1 MKEPLGQNPFGGRG
15 LDGLKIVSRCP
26 VCQIE
31 HNPIETALLDEA
43 GGSHLIYIKCKNCGS
58 GVVAAITPTG
68 MGVNSI
74 GLVTDLSGY
83 EVTQIKDEPRVSAD
97 DVLFIAAENL
107 AGRNPFK

>member
-1 MKEPLGQNPFGGRG
+1 MKELFNQNPFAGKG

-26 VCQIE
+26 VCQLD

-43 GGSHLIYIKCKNCGS
+43 GGSHLIYIKCKQCGS

-83 EVTQIKDEPRVSAD
+83 EVSKIKDEPRVSAD
-97 DVLFIAAENL
+97 DVLALAEEHA